1 MFLDPADS
9 VEGDGLASDPD
20 VAHLLAELQ
29 SEFDAAINSGDSDRD
44 EEEDNDIDEA
54 YENEACENEAAGEER
69 AGTTEGNCTASE
81 KGEHAAEITAE
92 SGSDFQEEGVS
103 TSAPLLDHHREQ
115 ARRRHGAARSVTGE
129 RQHSATCSSVPRKE
143 EQGRLDI
150 SRIKIDR
157 FEGDARAG
165 GEPRPLSAPS
175 VCLSAGG
182 FSRLSRTSSSHLSR
196 TVSQKL
202 LQVAKEAE
210 RASSEVAPDAGCV
223 LRQKQGSPVVSQV
236 DARIHVVKQNAD
248 ALQV

>member
-1 MFLDPADS
+1 M
-9 VEGDGLASDPD
+9 EGDGLASDPD

-29 SEFDAAINSGDSDRD
+29 SEFDAAIHSGDSDRD
-44 EEEDNDIDEA
+44 EEEDYDIDEA

-69 AGTTEGNCTASE
+69 AGTTEGNCTGSE
-81 KGEHAAEITAE
+81 KGENEAEITAE
-92 SGSDFQEEGVS
+92 SGSDLQEEGVS
-103 TSAPLLDHHREQ
+103 TSAPLDHHREQ
-115 ARRRHGAARSVTGE
+115 ARRRNGAARSVTGE
-129 RQHSATCSSVPRKE
+129 RQHSATCSTAPRKE

-150 SRIKIDR
+150 SRIKIDG
-157 FEGDARAG
+157 FEGDARA

-202 LQVAKEAE
+202 LQAAKEAE

-223 LRQKQGSPVVSQV
+223 LRQKQGSPVVSQA